1 MASPSESLDFFL
13 SKGLG
18 TLYPEVVTALALF
31 LTVPDTISQLPL
43 LNDRSASESSL
54 KTI

>member
-1 MASPSESLDFFL
+1 MASPSELLDFIL

-31 LTVPDTISQLPL
+31 LTAPVTLSQLPL
-43 LNDRSASESSL
+43 LNDRSASESSF